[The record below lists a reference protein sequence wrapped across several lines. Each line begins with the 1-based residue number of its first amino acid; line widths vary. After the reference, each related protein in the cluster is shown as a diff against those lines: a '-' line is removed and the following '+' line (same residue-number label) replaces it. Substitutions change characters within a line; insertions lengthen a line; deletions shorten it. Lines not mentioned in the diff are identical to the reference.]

1 MPNVVYSHIYYLYH
15 NHINKTLIIMHSY
28 LKKVIFDN
36 GGAISVEQFMR
47 IALYDMNCGY
57 YMTQMPFGVFGDFV
71 TSPEISQL
79 FGEVIALWVLLYWE
93 KMGSPSKF
101 VLLELGPGRGTLISD
116 IIRVLKKF
124 KQCYS
129 AVDIYLL
136 EVSPKLQEVQYN
148 TLQNVGE
155 KVLWCR
161 DINSIPNY
169 PIIVVANEFFDAL
182 PIKQFI
188 CVSDS
193 WYERYIAVEDNKFKF
208 INKLIDKNFQIL
220 NVNNIDNP
228 IIEVCD
234 DAISIIKLIEHKI
247 LQNKG
252 AAVIIDYGYIDPP
265 YKSTMQ
271 SVKNHK
277 YNNIFENVGNS
288 DMTVHVDF
296 TALRESLSFLNS
308 YVMTQ
313 RDFLYNF
320 GIRERLQ
327 ILIENAT
334 EVQQQNLM
342 TGFLRLTENMGSMFK
357 VLLIN
362 P

>member
-1 MPNVVYSHIYYLYH
+1 
-15 NHINKTLIIMHSY
+15 MHSY

-36 GGAISVEQFMR
+36 DGAISVEQFMR

-208 INKLIDKNFQIL
+208 INKLIDKNY
-220 NVNNIDNP
+220 
-228 IIEVCD
+228 
-234 DAISIIKLIEHKI
+234 
-247 LQNKG
+247 
-252 AAVIIDYGYIDPP
+252 AV
-265 YKSTMQ
+265 
-271 SVKNHK
+271 
-277 YNNIFENVGNS
+277 
-288 DMTVHVDF
+288 
-296 TALRESLSFLNS
+296 RE
-308 YVMTQ
+308 
-313 RDFLYNF
+313 
-320 GIRERLQ
+320 
-327 ILIENAT
+327 
-334 EVQQQNLM
+334 
-342 TGFLRLTENMGSMFK
+342 K
-357 VLLIN
+357 